1 MPKYI
6 KELDGLRGFAILF
19 VLLYHSKITIFNT
32 PIFQGGFIG
41 VNIFFVISG
50 FLIGSMFLEKIKLNL
65 RLDIIYFLQRR
76 VRRLVPALTVSVI
89 ISLIIF
95 FYNLKSSD
103 LTELAKSSLTSIF
116 FLSNFFFSK
125 LQ

>member
-41 VNIFFVISG
+41 VNIFFV
-50 FLIGSMFLEKIKLNL
+50 FRCH
-65 RLDIIYFLQRR
+65 RLVAVDRDCQRR
-76 VRRLVPALTVSVI
+76 GTGRFGA
-89 ISLIIF
+89 
-95 FYNLKSSD
+95 
-103 LTELAKSSLTSIF
+103 A
-116 FLSNFFFSK
+116 
-125 LQ
+125 